1 MNNKTILVTGG
12 AGFIGGFMVRRL
24 VEKEYNVLAI
34 DNLSRNEEQKLP
46 DGVEF
51 IKGDIGDSDLLN
63 SIFQR
68 RSIDGVIH
76 FAAFI
81 SMGESM
87 REPFEYFKN
96 NTFQTLN
103 LLQSLKEHNIKNI
116 IFSSTAGVY
125 GNPTYVPIPE
135 DHEKKPTNPYG
146 ESKLM
151 SERLLEWYNK
161 IFGFSYVSLRYFNAC
176 GASLDGEYGER
187 HKPETH
193 LIPNIIRSVLEDKE
207 FVLHG
212 TDYQTP
218 DGTCVRDYIHVLDLV
233 DAHILAI
240 EKIMTAPGGYT
251 YNVGTGMGLSNREI
265 ISIVEKVSGRKV
277 RVVEGERRA
286 GDANELIA
294 DVSKIKSEL
303 GFSPQ
308 FSDIHTIIESAW
320 KWHSKS

>member
-24 VEKEYNVLAI
+24 VEKQYNVVAI

-46 DGVEF
+46 EGVEF
-51 IKGDIGDSDLLN
+51 IKGDIGDSNLLH
-63 SIFQR
+63 SLF
-68 RSIDGVIH
+68 SGKTIDGVIH
-76 FAAFI
+76 FAAYI

-87 REPFEYFKN
+87 REPYEYFKN

-103 LLQSLKEHNIKNI
+103 LLQSLKENNIKNI

-125 GNPTYVPIPE
+125 GNPIQVPIPE
-135 DHEKKPTNPYG
+135 DHQKIPTNPYG

-151 SERLLEWYNK
+151 SEKILDWYHR
-161 IFGFSYVSLRYFNAC
+161 IFGISYVSLRYFNAC
-176 GASLDGEYGER
+176 GASLDGEFGEK

-193 LIPNIIRSVLEDKE
+193 LIPNIMRSVIEDKE
-207 FVLHG
+207 FILHG

-240 EKIMTAPGGYT
+240 EKILNDPGGYT
-251 YNVGTGMGLSNREI
+251 YNVGTGTGHSNKEI
-265 ISIVEKVSGRKV
+265 ISIVEQVSGRKV
-277 RVVEGERRA
+277 KVVEGERRA

-294 DVSKIKSEL
+294 DVSKINSEL
-303 GFSPQ
+303 GFAPQ

-320 KWHSKS
+320 KWHSKA